1 MPAYH
6 SAAQCKGVDRVGNV
20 ALLPIKCS
28 VRGPVPSLPRDSKDP
43 DIIDE
48 ALQYFKVNSKLVCT
62 IFCTTHNINWINSH
76 IQTITNNMSLFQA
89 NVFFRTYE
97 IRSEADRVLIYL
109 TLYITDCLRRLQK
122 CSSKNQGQQVSSIYD
137 SN

>member
-62 IFCTTHNINWINSH
+62 VQMYNK
-76 IQTITNNMSLFQA
+76 LF
-89 NVFFRTYE
+89 
-97 IRSEADRVLIYL
+97 IR
-109 TLYITDCLRRLQK
+109 
-122 CSSKNQGQQVSSIYD
+122 
-137 SN
+137 

>member
-48 ALQYFKVNSKLVCT
+48 ALQYFKVNSKLVST
-62 IFCTTHNINWINSH
+62 IRMYDKYYF
-76 IQTITNNMSLFQA
+76 
-89 NVFFRTYE
+89 
-97 IRSEADRVLIYL
+97 IR
-109 TLYITDCLRRLQK
+109 
-122 CSSKNQGQQVSSIYD
+122 
-137 SN
+137 

>member
-1 MPAYH
+1 MCDNLSTMPAYH

-48 ALQYFKVNSKLVCT
+48 ALQYFKVNSKLV
-62 IFCTTHNINWINSH
+62 S
-76 IQTITNNMSLFQA
+76 M
-89 NVFFRTYE
+89 
-97 IRSEADRVLIYL
+97 IRM
-109 TLYITDCLRRLQK
+109 
-122 CSSKNQGQQVSSIYD
+122 YD
-137 SN
+137 K

>member
-1 MPAYH
+1 MFCDNLNTMPAYH

-48 ALQYFKVNSKLVCT
+48 ALQYFKVNSKLVCKIRMYNKYYLIGKIT
-62 IFCTTHNINWINSH
+62 IF
-76 IQTITNNMSLFQA
+76 
-89 NVFFRTYE
+89 RP
-97 IRSEADRVLIYL
+97 
-109 TLYITDCLRRLQK
+109 
-122 CSSKNQGQQVSSIYD
+122 
-137 SN
+137 